1 MKKNPR
7 VLALQRSQTKIFVE
21 QSTMNKTLNKKGV
34 YGWKHLCTFE
44 VCKRAWG
51 RSTTLGNVLCTDETK
66 VGLFGR
72 NTQCYPNC
80 EI

>member
-34 YGWKHLCTFE
+34 YGNISAHLRFAKEHGTFHNIRE
-44 VCKRAWG
+44 CSV
-51 RSTTLGNVLCTDETK
+51 
-66 VGLFGR
+66 
-72 NTQCYPNC
+72 
-80 EI
+80 